1 MSGCSF
7 LDRSTVAIFFF
18 LLPSNALCTVNKEL
32 ACCTTASLCNSIK
45 ILTVLQPYLTLELLG
60 PKRHNK
66 LLEKRIEFVFCALGV
81 YLVLL
86 ACVSACHRP

>member
-1 MSGCSF
+1 MVAVF
-7 LDRSTVAIFFF
+7 LTEALLQFFF
-18 LLPSNALCTVNKEL
+18 LLPSNDLCTVNKEL

-81 YLVLL
+81 YLVSL
-86 ACVSACHRP
+86 ACVCVCACHRP